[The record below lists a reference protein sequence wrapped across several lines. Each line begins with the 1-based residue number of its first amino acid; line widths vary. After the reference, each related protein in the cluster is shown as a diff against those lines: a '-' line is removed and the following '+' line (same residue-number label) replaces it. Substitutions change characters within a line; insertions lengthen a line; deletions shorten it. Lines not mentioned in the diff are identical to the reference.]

1 IWRGVLRGGERFGLI
16 CSAKELRFPNA
27 PAKKGILELSFDAE
41 VGSAF
46 AVGE

>member
-1 IWRGVLRGGERFGLI
+1 MAIITPNFNFAGRCGEAI
-16 CSAKELRFPNA
+16 ELYQKA
-27 PAKKGILELSFDAE
+27 FDAE

>member
-1 IWRGVLRGGERFGLI
+1 MARVLRGEESFGMI
-16 CSAKELRFPNA
+16 CSAKELRLPNA
-27 PAKKGILELSFDAE
+27 PAKKGILELPFDAE

>member
-1 IWRGVLRGGERFGLI
+1 MI
-16 CSAKELRFPNA
+16 CSTKELRLANG
-27 PAKKGILELSFDAE
+27 PAKKGILELPFDAE

>member
-1 IWRGVLRGGERFGLI
+1 
-16 CSAKELRFPNA
+16 
-27 PAKKGILELSFDAE
+27 KKGILELPFDAE